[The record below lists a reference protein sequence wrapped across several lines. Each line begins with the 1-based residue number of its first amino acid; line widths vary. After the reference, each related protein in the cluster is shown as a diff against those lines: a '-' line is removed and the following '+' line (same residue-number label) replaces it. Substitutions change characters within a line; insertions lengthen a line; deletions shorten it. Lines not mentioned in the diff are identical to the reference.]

1 MSVSRS
7 QGYPIGPFRFL
18 VYTSIAVRAAFRV
31 SAIHSDTELS
41 YPSLVESSDTD
52 SGSSVAVMTY
62 LRSILE
68 TITHTDI
75 IRLMLHFML
84 GTANEQ
90 QHDTKPSRPTALAR
104 SRQSESLIISNAN
117 SRDHPSPNL
126 LTLTNII
133 QGYLASR
140 NHQTVTASL
149 RLLSTLLR
157 SWHNLTATTLFR
169 VQWAKTVEKRRSIE
183 MHDQILD
190 EMHSMA
196 EDILDEDDL
205 EAYYE
210 AHLQDAQ
217 INIELHVCFE
227 QQITPAELDFS
238 VARLNAKDV
247 KRQHV
252 ITSEDP
258 LLLRLLSLLEDFL
271 VNDIEINL
279 SLSETFAALASC
291 SEISLEGWLLGPKSS
306 PIPPPKVEGAVQT
319 VEGATMIS
327 QARANNL
334 GSVSPVLMRL
344 RGLIERIDKIR
355 ADIQDFDIYLSER
368 RHVFRVGEEINE
380 AVAEV
385 PVRKSQ
391 DTGEGQKS
399 KARDQV
405 AIGSIS
411 ERLKASSNVSRA
423 SSPRGRRKDN
433 AEHYEAPPNSL
444 VKRLNHLRL
453 SPSRSPTKTLERQ
466 YSPSPLRRTSVSSRT
481 SSGLHSPR
489 GPPDILHRKIRLMA
503 YSGCRRQLWESM
515 DSETG
520 SIRSESTR
528 AEPDIAGET
537 REISLSHLLTNVII
551 LQEFILELAAI
562 IQVRASLFGEVN
574 VE

>member
-1 MSVSRS
+1 M
-7 QGYPIGPFRFL
+7 
-18 VYTSIAVRAAFRV
+18 A
-31 SAIHSDTELS
+31 
-41 YPSLVESSDTD
+41 
-52 SGSSVAVMTY
+52 Y

-68 TITHTDI
+68 TVTHTDI

-84 GTANEQ
+84 GTPNEQ
-90 QHDTKPSRPTALAR
+90 QHDTKPSRPSALAR
-104 SRQSESLIISNAN
+104 SRKSESLIMSNAN

-126 LTLTNII
+126 LTLTNIL
-133 QGYLASR
+133 QGYLGSR

-169 VQWAKTVEKRRSIE
+169 VQWAKTVEKGHSME
-183 MHDQILD
+183 MHDQILN

-196 EDILDEDDL
+196 EEILDEHDL

-210 AHLQDAQ
+210 SHLQDAQ
-217 INIELHVCFE
+217 VNIELHVCFE
-227 QQITPAELDFS
+227 RQSTPAEIDFS
-238 VARLNAKDV
+238 EERLNAKDV
-247 KRQHV
+247 KRLHV
-252 ITSEDP
+252 ITTGDP
-258 LLLRLLSLLEDFL
+258 LLLRLLSLLKDFL

-291 SEISLEGWLLGPKSS
+291 SETSLEGWLLGPKAS
-306 PIPPPKVEGAVQT
+306 PIPPKVKGAVQT
-319 VEGATMIS
+319 AEGATVTS
-327 QARANNL
+327 QARANDL
-334 GSVSPVLMRL
+334 GSVSPILIRL
-344 RGLIERIDKIR
+344 RGLIERIDQIR
-355 ADIQDFDIYLSER
+355 ADIEDFDIYLSER

-385 PVRKSQ
+385 PGRKSQ

-423 SSPRGRRKDN
+423 SSPRGRQKDN
-433 AEHYEAPPNSL
+433 TEHYEAPPNSL
-444 VKRLNHLRL
+444 VRRLNHLRL
-453 SPSRSPTKTLERQ
+453 SPSRSPSETLERQ

-481 SSGLHSPR
+481 SSGLPSPR
-489 GPPDILHRKIRLMA
+489 GPPDILHRKVRLMA
-503 YSGCRRQLWESM
+503 YSGCGRPLRESM

-520 SIRSESTR
+520 SIHSESTR
-528 AEPDIAGET
+528 AEPDTAGEM
-537 REISLSHLLTNVII
+537 REISVSHLLTNVII

>member
-1 MSVSRS
+1 
-7 QGYPIGPFRFL
+7 
-18 VYTSIAVRAAFRV
+18 
-31 SAIHSDTELS
+31 
-41 YPSLVESSDTD
+41 
-52 SGSSVAVMTY
+52 
-62 LRSILE
+62 
-68 TITHTDI
+68 
-75 IRLMLHFML
+75 
-84 GTANEQ
+84 
-90 QHDTKPSRPTALAR
+90 
-104 SRQSESLIISNAN
+104 
-117 SRDHPSPNL
+117 
-126 LTLTNII
+126 
-133 QGYLASR
+133 
-140 NHQTVTASL
+140 
-149 RLLSTLLR
+149 
-157 SWHNLTATTLFR
+157 
-169 VQWAKTVEKRRSIE
+169 
-183 MHDQILD
+183 
-190 EMHSMA
+190 MA

-210 AHLQDAQ
+210 SHLQDAQ
-217 INIELHVCFE
+217 VNIELHVCFE
-227 QQITPAELDFS
+227 RQITPAEIDFS
-238 VARLNAKDV
+238 EARVNAKDV

-252 ITSEDP
+252 ITTEDP
-258 LLLRLLSLLEDFL
+258 ILLRLLSLLEDFL

-291 SEISLEGWLLGPKSS
+291 SETSLEGWLLGPKSS
-306 PIPPPKVEGAVQT
+306 PIPPRVKGAVQT
-319 VEGATMIS
+319 VEGATMTS

-334 GSVSPVLMRL
+334 GSVSPILMRL

-391 DTGEGQKS
+391 HTGEGQKS
-399 KARDQV
+399 KARDPV

-423 SSPRGRRKDN
+423 SSPRGRQKDN

-444 VKRLNHLRL
+444 VRRLNHLRL
-453 SPSRSPTKTLERQ
+453 SPSRSPSKTLERQ

-481 SSGLHSPR
+481 SSGLPSPR
-489 GPPDILHRKIRLMA
+489 GPPDILHRKVRLMA
-503 YSGCRRQLWESM
+503 YNGCGRPLRESM

-528 AEPDIAGET
+528 AEPDTAGET